1 MIDTTKEAESANRPR
16 GGTAGSPPVEASP
29 DPGREPDAGGA
40 GALRTRCDADPNLVL
55 GALGMATFLVVG
67 AVGLYHG
74 DSLGI
79 AEPWSLPT
87 GITREAVFAAGT
99 GTGFVVA
106 LLNLFGSLWRRTA
119 PTAPEHSRVMAGLL
133 AAGMLVP
140 VGLLL
145 QVFLPI
151 PVGVVALGGTCL
163 ILAMA
168 LVVVAEHRRYDP
180 DGDGDAPPE
189 AEAHG

>member
-1 MIDTTKEAESANRPR
+1 MNGTTKEVERANRPR
-16 GGTAGSPPVEASP
+16 IGTAGSPPVEASP
-29 DPGREPDAGGA
+29 DPGREPDSASA
-40 GALRTRCDADPNLVL
+40 GALTTRCDADPNLVL

-87 GITREAVFAAGT
+87 GITREAVFAT
-99 GTGFVVA
+99 GTATGLAVA

-151 PVGVVALGGTCL
+151 PVGVVAFGGMCL

-168 LVVVAEHRRYDP
+168 LIVVTEHRLDNP
-180 DGDGDAPPE
+180 DGGGDAPSE
-189 AEAHG
+189 EEAHG